1 MPHSTRTR
9 GHTRSRVGDGG
20 AFAELA
26 VIGVAVVEVVE
37 VAVAVVA
44 VVAAVVVVIL
54 VVVVLVVALVAV
66 AVAVAIVV
74 VGVGVVV
81 IVTGLRQF
89 NFRPT
94 AQEAML
100 ESAFSVCDGQS
111 NQGTTSPRITWCAF
125 GGIAETAAMP
135 RIRCAHF
142 NCVTLRTSFCHA
154 HPCVAE
160 RHFRSQGPHT
170 ACTETYVGRY
180 LSTAWRLVASACH
193 AGTCG
198 SEQPRESADRGH

>member
-26 VIGVAVVEVVE
+26 VIGVVAVAVVEVVE

-66 AVAVAIVV
+66 AVAVAVAIVV

-94 AQEAML
+94 VQEAML

-111 NQGTTSPRITWCAF
+111 NQGTTSPRITWCAC
-125 GGIAETAAMP
+125 GGI
-135 RIRCAHF
+135 
-142 NCVTLRTSFCHA
+142 
-154 HPCVAE
+154 
-160 RHFRSQGPHT
+160 
-170 ACTETYVGRY
+170 
-180 LSTAWRLVASACH
+180 
-193 AGTCG
+193 
-198 SEQPRESADRGH
+198 